1 MLLTILSSSHAPA
14 IQGCLLAPAVI
25 DVGAAPCPEPW
36 SMKTTTM
43 TPQPPSTP
51 PSPALSS
58 AMGQSS
64 TSSETEPSS
73 SSLTL
78 LKAHGSSSSRLAPP
92 PSCWATSCGRC
103 APPPL
108 LKEPFAYGPQLP
120 NTQRR
125 SLPYSF
131 GISCWRS
138 SPIFGYWPVFY
149 PWQTQF
155 CLHPSAAVLVKSMR
169 WEQSRADD

>member
-103 APPPL
+103 APPPPLEGAVCLWPSITKHPAPQPSLFLRDL
-108 LKEPFAYGPQLP
+108 LLAFISYFRVLACFL
-120 NTQRR
+120 
-125 SLPYSF
+125 SL
-131 GISCWRS
+131 
-138 SPIFGYWPVFY
+138 
-149 PWQTQF
+149 
-155 CLHPSAAVLVKSMR
+155 ADAVLLASFRGSASQVDEMGAESCR
-169 WEQSRADD
+169 